1 MTSHFGPNDVVEL
14 GWRSPRLRA
23 GRATMSRAGF
33 IRLATAWCGASG
45 GLLLAAILIRQVG

>member
-1 MTSHFGPNDVVEL
+1 MNSHFGPDDAVEL
-14 GWRSPRLRA
+14 DWRSPRLRA

-45 GLLLAAILIRQVG
+45 GLLLAAMLFRLVG